1 MKTLKRSECSVL
13 PLVLKTKWYRMIECG
28 IKLEEYR
35 YATDY
40 WNKRI
45 ANWINRHIDEGKT
58 AVVEFRLG
66 YQKNAPRMAFI
77 LDGLFGPAPRIS
89 VVPAFTS
96 HHEWGEPI
104 CKYWTIRLGERVEL
118 VDETEARRGL

>member
-40 WNKRI
+40 WNTRI
-45 ANWINRHIDEGKT
+45 ANWINRHIDEDKT

-77 LDGLFGPAPRIS
+77 LDALLGPAPRIS

-96 HHEWGEPI
+96 HPEWGEPI

-118 VDETEARRGL
+118 VEETEATP